1 MYICTVLINQT
12 TINKMENTTTVKE
25 HFIIKIRQ
33 NDDSIVYWTERLKG
47 TNITP
52 DVEKAKKY
60 KDYDEAKKKAFQI
73 TEMNGVVTFVVKYT
87 TTVEIEH
94 TDVIAPFKSPKKLKF
109 WDYIVTIDQ
118 EKEYDKWRLTM
129 DTASEYHAMAKDP
142 DEFIDEII
150 QKVEEKLK
158 TN

>member
-1 MYICTVLINQT
+1 
-12 TINKMENTTTVKE
+12 MENTTTVKE
-25 HFIIKIRQ
+25 HFIIKIRR
-33 NDDSIVYWTERLKG
+33 NDNSIVYWATRLKN

-94 TDVIAPFKSPKKLKF
+94 TDIIPPFKSPNKLNF
-109 WDYIVTIDQ
+109 WDYIATIDQ
-118 EKEYDKWRLTM
+118 KKEYDKWRLTM
-129 DTASEYHAMAKDP
+129 DIANEYHAMAKDP
-142 DEFIDEII
+142 DKFLDEII
-150 QKVEEKLK
+150 KKVEEKLK
-158 TN
+158 TK

>member
-1 MYICTVLINQT
+1 
-12 TINKMENTTTVKE
+12 MENTTTVKE
-25 HFIIKIRQ
+25 HFIIKIRRT
-33 NDDSIVYWTERLKG
+33 DDTIVYWTERLKG
-47 TNITP
+47 TDITP

-73 TEMNGVVTFVVKYT
+73 TEMNEVVTFVVKYT

-94 TDVIAPFKSPKKLKF
+94 IDMIAPFKSPKKLKF
-109 WDYIVTIDQ
+109 WDYIVTINK

-142 DEFIDEII
+142 DEFLDEII
-150 QKVEEKLK
+150 QKVEQKLK
-158 TN
+158 TE